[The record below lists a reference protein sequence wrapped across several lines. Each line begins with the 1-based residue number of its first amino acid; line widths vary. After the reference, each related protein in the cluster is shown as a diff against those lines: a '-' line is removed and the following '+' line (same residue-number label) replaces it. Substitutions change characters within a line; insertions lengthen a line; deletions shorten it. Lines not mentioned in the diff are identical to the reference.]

1 MKVYCP
7 TCGSG
12 TGYAATKPKF
22 CSSCGEAFSALNK
35 TPAKRV
41 FKTDPRNPVAMIRE
55 EVEEEEF
62 EMPNMDKLHI
72 DINASRSFNV
82 TSLKDLAGSD
92 QEGVSDGYIRE
103 ADLTYSK
110 ESFAED
116 FMRDAGSSR
125 NHEQAQE
132 T

>member
-1 MKVYCP
+1 MKIYCL
-7 TCGSG
+7 TCGGG
-12 TGYAATKPKF
+12 TNYTAAKPKF
-22 CSSCGEAFSALNK
+22 CASCGEAFSSLNK

-41 FKTDPRNPVAMIRE
+41 FKADPRTPIATTQE
-55 EVEEEEF
+55 EVEEEGF
-62 EMPNMDKLHI
+62 EMPNMSKLNVEI
-72 DINASRSFNV
+72 GESRSYNI
-82 TSLKDLAGSD
+82 TPLDKLAGSNL
-92 QEGVSDGYIRE
+92 EGHNDGYVRD

>member
-1 MKVYCP
+1 MKIYCP
-7 TCGSG
+7 TCGGG
-12 TGYAATKPKF
+12 TNYAAVKPKF

-41 FKTDPRNPVAMIRE
+41 FKADPQNPIATIRE
-55 EVEEEEF
+55 EVKEEEF
-62 EMPNMDKLHI
+62 EMPSMNKLDV
-72 DINASRSFNV
+72 DINASRSFSV
-82 TSLKDLAGSD
+82 MSFKDLAGSE
-92 QEGVSDGYIRE
+92 QEQVGDGYIRE
-103 ADLTYSK
+103 ADPTYSK

-125 NHEQAQE
+125 NHEQAQK

>member
-1 MKVYCP
+1 MKIYCP
-7 TCGSG
+7 TCGGG
-12 TGYAATKPKF
+12 TNYAAVKPNF
-22 CSSCGEAFSALNK
+22 CASCGEAFSAFGK

-41 FKTDPRNPVAMIRE
+41 FRADPRNPAATIQE
-55 EVEEEEF
+55 EVEEEVF
-62 EMPNMDKLHI
+62 EVPNIDRLDI

-82 TSLKDLAGSD
+82 VSLKDLASSD
-92 QEGVSDGYIRE
+92 QDQVGDGYVRE
-103 ADLTYSK
+103 ADPTYSK

>member
-1 MKVYCP
+1 MKTYCP
-7 TCGSG
+7 TCGGG
-12 TGYAATKPKF
+12 TNYAAVKPKF
-22 CSSCGEAFSALNK
+22 CSLCGEAFSTFDK
-35 TPAKRV
+35 TPSKRV
-41 FKTDPRNPVAMIRE
+41 FRPDPKNPVATIQE

-62 EMPNMDKLHI
+62 EIPNIDKLDI
-72 DINASRSFNV
+72 DINASRSFSV
-82 TSLKDLAGSD
+82 TSFKDLAGSED
-92 QEGVSDGYIRE
+92 RQVDDGYIRE
-103 ADLTYSK
+103 ADSTYSK

>member
-1 MKVYCP
+1 MKIYCP
-7 TCGSG
+7 TCGGG
-12 TGYAATKPKF
+12 TNYAATKPKF
-22 CSSCGEAFSALNK
+22 CSSCGEAFLVLNK

-41 FKTDPRNPVAMIRE
+41 FRADSKNPIATIQE
-55 EVEEEEF
+55 EVEEEVF
-62 EMPNMDKLHI
+62 EAPNIDKLDI
-72 DINASRSFNV
+72 DVNASRSFSV
-82 TSLKDLAGSD
+82 MSLKDLAGSE
-92 QEGVSDGYIRE
+92 QGQVSDGYVRE
-103 ADLTYSK
+103 VDSTYSK